1 MTNAAEVNDDFTDGL
16 MSDFLDE
23 STGLVSRLNEN
34 LLQLDQWTKSHAAE
48 GERPTDLLNEM
59 FRSAHS
65 IKGLSGMLRLSEINV
80 LTHKVENVFDAAR
93 NGELPVT
100 GESVD
105 VILQAIDCLAAMID
119 ALKDPGSEKV
129 ATEESLGRIEN
140 LLNRYN
146 SAREMGCQAD
156 VDPGLFAAARN
167 AAAAEKPPA
176 VAAVSFVVD
185 PSESTVAA
193 TLEAVITVDDPL
205 ADVRDDAD
213 VPPKYLAIFVDEAG
227 LTLED
232 LAESLI
238 SVCEAEHVESLLC
251 GCHRIKGSAASIG
264 LQRAARVAHHME
276 DLLQDMRRRRAA
288 PTSREIDVLLK
299 GVDALRSY
307 VADLAVGSPDTAQ
320 LSDACRLLLA
330 LPEAEVAVPVAAPS
344 QGTKRP
350 AAPTTADDWRAA
362 PRAAAPEDCA
372 CLIGL
377 VTFDEKLP
385 LIDLKIRVLLE
396 RLQSHGKLLYS
407 APNEAQLEDAGDAS
421 RLIFTLA
428 ADLKAAALQ
437 SILRIEGAVAIEVEA
452 VAERVTSPVAGQSA
466 KSSSASPPV
475 TAVAA
480 SQQATSAEPVAA
492 SADSSKSAAD
502 AKAKPAE
509 TLRVD
514 IERLDQLMNLS
525 GQLVINRARFTQ
537 IGDRLK
543 GVTSLRTMVH
553 SLSAAQHCA
562 TRLTMGLQECSG
574 GGRSAVEAL
583 LGLSEK
589 LHDDLEALQRDLAQL
604 HQVRSLV
611 GDLNEAVHQLERV
624 SDGIQNTVM
633 DTRMV
638 PIGPLFAR
646 FKRAVRDLTRGNHKE
661 INLEI
666 LGENTELDKRMID
679 ELGDPLIHL
688 VRNSA
693 DHGIEH
699 PDDREAQGKP
709 RQGTITLNAYH
720 RGNRI
725 VIEVT
730 DDGKGLDADKIRAK
744 ALARG
749 LITEADAEKMT
760 PQQFHELIWKP
771 GFSTAEKIT
780 EVSGRGMGMDI
791 VWSKIEQLSG
801 TVELSSEA
809 GKGTTFLIKLPL
821 TMAILPSLLA
831 VIDRDV
837 FAIPVE
843 SVVEIVRIGKQD
855 VSTVHGRPAMR
866 VRGRVISLIR
876 LSDIF
881 GESSV
886 GAPANVADSMTVVI
900 IGIGNAELGIEVDN
914 LLGEQ
919 DVVIQSLAENFENIQ
934 GIAGASILGDGRVSL
949 ILDVGTLLEMACR
962 APREASLE
970 VAAE

>member
-34 LLQLDQWTKSHAAE
+34 LLQLDQWTKSHAGE

-119 ALKDPGSEKV
+119 ALKDPESEKV
-129 ATEESLGRIEN
+129 ATEASLGRIEN

-156 VDPGLFAAARN
+156 VDPGLFAAARH
-167 AAAAEKPPA
+167 AAAAEKSA
-176 VAAVSFVVD
+176 VFVAASSVVAF
-185 PSESTVAA
+185 PASTITAN
-193 TLEAVITVDDPL
+193 LEAAIVIDDPL

-213 VPPKYLAIFVDEAG
+213 IPPKYLAIFVDEAG

-232 LAESLI
+232 LSESLI

-307 VADLAVGSPDTAQ
+307 VAGLAVGSPDTAQ
-320 LSDACRLLLA
+320 LSDACRHLMA
-330 LPEAEVAVPVAAPS
+330 LPEAEVAKCVA
-344 QGTKRP
+344 P
-350 AAPTTADDWRAA
+350 ANREPKATLVAADDWRTA
-362 PRAAAPEDCA
+362 PRKAVPEECA
-372 CLIGL
+372 CLIGI
-377 VTFDEKLP
+377 VTFDEKQP
-385 LIDLKIRVLLE
+385 LVELKIRVLLE
-396 RLQSHGKLLYS
+396 RLQSQGKLLFS
-407 APNEAQLEDAGDAS
+407 APNEAQLDDVVDV
-421 RLIFTLA
+421 RCLTFTLA
-428 ADLKAAALQ
+428 TDLKAAALQ
-437 SILRIEGAVAIEVEA
+437 NVLRIEGAVAIEVEA
-452 VAERVTSPVAGQSA
+452 IAERSAVSAPVATQNAKTNTVSA
-466 KSSSASPPV
+466 P
-475 TAVAA
+475 AVIAA
-480 SQQATSAEPVAA
+480 APQQAASAEPIAA
-492 SADSSKSAAD
+492 AAESSKAAPD
-502 AKAKPAE
+502 AKAKPTE

-562 TRLTMGLQECSG
+562 TRLTAGLQECSC
-574 GGRSAVEAL
+574 GGRSAMEAL

-646 FKRAVRDLTRGNHKE
+646 FKRAVRDLTRGNHKD

-855 VSTVHGRPAMR
+855 VSTVHGKPAMR

-886 GAPANVADSMTVVI
+886 GAPSNVADSMTVVI
-900 IGIGNAELGIEVDN
+900 IGIGDAELGIEVDN

-962 APREASLE
+962 PPRGAALE
-970 VAAE
+970 GSAE

>member
-34 LLQLDQWTKSHAAE
+34 LLQLDQWTKLHAAE

-65 IKGLSGMLRLSEINV
+65 IKGLSGMLRLSDINV

-156 VDPGLFAAARN
+156 VDPGLFAAART
-167 AAAAEKPPA
+167 AAAAEKPS
-176 VAAVSFVVD
+176 VVVAVSA
-185 PSESTVAA
+185 TVAA
-193 TLEAVITVDDPL
+193 QPQTAVVDDPL

-213 VPPKYLAIFVDEAG
+213 IPAKYLAIFVDEAG

-232 LAESLI
+232 LSESLI
-238 SVCEAEHVESLLC
+238 SVCEAQNVESLLC

-307 VADLAVGSPDTAQ
+307 VAGLSVGSPETAQ
-320 LSDACRLLLA
+320 LSDACRLLMA
-330 LPEAEVAVPVAAPS
+330 LPEAEVAAPVARPS
-344 QGTKRP
+344 RESKRP
-350 AAPTTADDWRAA
+350 DASTTADDWRAA
-362 PRAAAPEDCA
+362 PRAAVPDDCA

-377 VTFDEKLP
+377 VTFDKQLP
-385 LIDLKIRVLLE
+385 LIELKIRVLLE
-396 RLQSHGKLLYS
+396 RLQSQGKLLHS
-407 APNEAQLEDAGDAS
+407 APSEAQLDDAVDVHHLS
-421 RLIFTLA
+421 FTLA
-428 ADLKAAALQ
+428 ADLKPAALQ
-437 SILRIEGAVAIEVEA
+437 NILRIEGAVAIEVEA
-452 VAERVTSPVAGQSA
+452 VAERAAAPAPVAKQTA
-466 KSSSASPPV
+466 KPDSASPPAAAA
-475 TAVAA
+475 AVP
-480 SQQATSAEPVAA
+480 QQATSAEPVAA
-492 SADSSKSAAD
+492 AAESSKAASD
-502 AKAKPAE
+502 AKAKPTE

-562 TRLTMGLQECSG
+562 TRLTTGLQECSG
-574 GGRSAVEAL
+574 GGRSAMEAL

-624 SDGIQNTVM
+624 SDGIQTTVM

-646 FKRAVRDLTRGNHKE
+646 FKRAVRDLTRGNHKD

-744 ALARG
+744 ALSRG

-855 VSTVHGRPAMR
+855 VSTVHGKPAMR

-886 GAPANVADSMTVVI
+886 GAPVNVADSMTVVI

-962 APREASLE
+962 PPRGAALE

>member
-1 MTNAAEVNDDFTDGL
+1 MTSASEVNDDFTDGL

-23 STGLVSRLNEN
+23 STGLVSRLSEN
-34 LLQLDQWTKSHAAE
+34 LSQLDQWTKSHAAE
-48 GERPTDLLNEM
+48 GDRPTDLLNEM

-65 IKGLSGMLRLSEINV
+65 IKGLSGMLRLSDINV

-105 VILQAIDCLAAMID
+105 VIFQAIDCLAAMID
-119 ALKDPGSEKV
+119 ALKDPAAEKV
-129 ATEESLGRIEN
+129 ATEASLGRIEN

-156 VDPGLFAAARN
+156 VDPGLFEAARH
-167 AAAAEKPPA
+167 AAAAEKAPV
-176 VAAVSFVVD
+176 VAAARD
-185 PSESTVAA
+185 VAA
-193 TLEAVITVDDPL
+193 SPKAEVVVDDPL

-213 VPPKYLAIFVDEAG
+213 IPPRYLAIFVDEAG

-232 LAESLI
+232 LSESLI
-238 SVCEAEHVESLLC
+238 SVCEAEHVEAILC

-276 DLLQDMRRRRAA
+276 DLLQDMRRRKAA

-307 VADLAVGSPDTAQ
+307 VAGLAVGGPDTGL
-320 LSDACRLLLA
+320 LSEACRLLMA
-330 LPEAEVAVPVAAPS
+330 LPDAEVAKPVAAAK
-344 QGTKRP
+344 QEAKATV
-350 AAPTTADDWRAA
+350 ATAVVDDWRAA
-362 PRAAAPEDCA
+362 PRAAVPEDCA

-377 VTFDEKLP
+377 VTFDKQLP
-385 LIDLKIRVLLE
+385 LVELKIRVLLE

-407 APNEAQLEDAGDAS
+407 APNEAQLDEAAEVH
-421 RLIFTLA
+421 RLVFTLA
-428 ADLKAAALQ
+428 TDVKAPALQ
-437 SILRIEGAVAIEVEA
+437 GILRIEGAVAIEVEA
-452 VAERVTSPVAGQSA
+452 VGE
-466 KSSSASPPV
+466 
-475 TAVAA
+475 VAA
-480 SQQATSAEPVAA
+480 ASAPAAARVVESPATNKSTPAAATQQATPTEPAA
-492 SADSSKSAAD
+492 AAVGDSSKAAPD
-502 AKAKPAE
+502 AKAKPTE

-562 TRLTMGLQECSG
+562 TRLTTGLQECAG
-574 GGRSAVEAL
+574 GGRSAIEAL

-589 LHDDLEALQRDLAQL
+589 LHDDLESLQRDLAQL

-646 FKRAVRDLTRGNHKE
+646 FKRAVRDLTRDNHKD
-661 INLEI
+661 IDLEI

-699 PDDREAQGKP
+699 PDVREAQGKP

-744 ALARG
+744 AISRG

-771 GFSTAEKIT
+771 GFSTAETIT
-780 EVSGRGMGMDI
+780 QVSGRGMGMDI

-886 GAPANVADSMTVVI
+886 GAPSNDTDSMTVVI

-962 APREASLE
+962 PSRGAALE
-970 VAAE
+970 VAAD

>member
-1 MTNAAEVNDDFTDGL
+1 MTSAAEINDDFTDGL

-34 LLQLDQWTKSHAAE
+34 LLQLDQWTKSNAAD

-93 NGELPVT
+93 NGEIPVT

-129 ATEESLGRIEN
+129 ATDASLERIES

-156 VDPGLFAAARN
+156 VDPGLFAAARQ
-167 AAAAEKPPA
+167 ATAAEKSDAASLPLADAPA
-176 VAAVSFVVD
+176 AAVV
-185 PSESTVAA
+185 
-193 TLEAVITVDDPL
+193 EAVVAVVVDDPL
-205 ADVRDDAD
+205 ANVRDDAD
-213 VPPKYLAIFVDEAG
+213 IPPKYLAIFVDEAG

-232 LAESLI
+232 LSETLI
-238 SVCEAEHVESLLC
+238 SVCEAENVEALLC

-276 DLLQDMRRRRAA
+276 DLLQDMRRRKAA
-288 PTSREIDVLLK
+288 PSSREIDVLLK
-299 GVDALRSY
+299 GVDSLRAY
-307 VADLAVGSPDTAQ
+307 VAGLAGGAPDTTQ
-320 LSDACRLLLA
+320 LSEACRLLLA
-330 LPEAEVAVPVAAPS
+330 LPDAEVVKPVVAAPA
-344 QGTKRP
+344 TKL
-350 AAPTTADDWRAA
+350 AACAAVVDDWRVA
-362 PRAAAPEDCA
+362 PRSVVPADCA
-372 CLIGL
+372 CLIGM
-377 VTFDEKLP
+377 VAFDKQLP
-385 LIDLKIRVLLE
+385 LVELKMRVLLE
-396 RLQSHGKLLYS
+396 RLQSHGKLVYS
-407 APNEAQLEDAGDAS
+407 SPNEAQLDEIEDVH
-421 RLIFTLA
+421 RLVFTLA
-428 ADLKAAALQ
+428 SDLKAAALQ
-437 SILRIEGAVAIEVEA
+437 NALRIEGAVAIEVEA
-452 VAERVTSPVAGQSA
+452 VAERAAVVAPAAARPAEAVTAA
-466 KSSSASPPV
+466 KSKEPAA
-475 TAVAA
+475 TAA
-480 SQQATSAEPVAA
+480 QAPSAEPAVAE
-492 SADSSKSAAD
+492 SSKSAAD
-502 AKAKPAE
+502 AKAKPTE

-543 GVTSLRTMVH
+543 GVTSLRTMAH

-562 TRLTMGLQECSG
+562 TRLTMGLQESTG
-574 GGRSAVEAL
+574 GGRSAMEAL

-646 FKRAVRDLTRGNHKE
+646 FKRAVRDLTRSNNKD

-693 DHGIEH
+693 DHGIEL

-855 VSTVHGRPAMR
+855 VSTVHGKPAMR

-881 GESSV
+881 GETSV
-886 GAPANVADSMTVVI
+886 GAPKNDTDSMTVVI
-900 IGIGNAELGIEVDN
+900 VGIGNSELGIEVDN

-919 DVVIQSLAENFENIQ
+919 DVVIQSLAENFQNIQ

-962 APREASLE
+962 APSGAVAEA
-970 VAAE
+970 AAE